1 MLSGQ
6 PRRRHALE
14 NEPDV
19 RSGKTSLARELPCEG
34 EEALG
39 LRRDGSRVVEKQ
51 ERARTGAS
59 PEIGD
64 RGELVKKLGGILPEH
79 DVDRLSVGDGAL
91 ALRPDVV
98 GTNHRPLPPE
108 PGDLSTVEIC
118 EPKFLAVRRIRENR
132 DTRTPGA
139 RPALGVDS
147 PRLDEGPTEGGAR
160 AVVRVGASGLE
171 GGAGPDLALP
181 RRLVAVV
188 LEHREAAG
196 GALEHVEPTPEQRVG
211 QWPGG
216 EELLREREL
225 RAEFLERRGGPEQ
238 IAAQPPQE
246 TVEPGRE
253 RDERVRL
260 GRAEPERAP
269 GADCALAGP
278 ARQRP
283 ADEQAVGAAIRRRQ
297 PPRDTSTSVVA
308 PSGSSSGFPTS
319 SGSTADRPGAPS
331 SRPHRQRPSRQ
342 ACQPSPN
349 RA

>member
-51 ERARTGAS
+51 ERARTGES

-64 RGELVKKLGGILPEH
+64 RGKLVKKLGGILPEH

-98 GTNHRPLPPE
+98 GTNHRPLPAE

-118 EPKFLAVRRIRENR
+118 EPKFLAVRGIRENR
-132 DTRTPGA
+132 DTRT
-139 RPALGVDS
+139 R
-147 PRLDEGPTEGGAR
+147 
-160 AVVRVGASGLE
+160 
-171 GGAGPDLALP
+171 
-181 RRLVAVV
+181 
-188 LEHREAAG
+188 

-225 RAEFLERRGGPEQ
+225 RAEFLERRGGPEK

-283 ADEQAVGAAIRRRQ
+283 ADEQAVGEAIRRRH

-342 ACQPSPN
+342 A
-349 RA
+349 